1 MATKK
6 HALLPGS
13 RRKKDPHAI
22 RVGTVDP
29 KQRITVTIGLS
40 GPKLPGPD
48 EYIGQ
53 TLMPEQFA
61 EKFSAP
67 KAAAEKVAA
76 SLKKFGLK
84 VEDVNLEARSMQ
96 LAERRPP
103 WKRLSNRA
111 WF

>member
-13 RRKKDPHAI
+13 KRKKDPHAI
-22 RVGTVDP
+22 RVGEVDP

-53 TLMPEQFA
+53 TLTPEQFG

-67 KAAAEKVAA
+67 KGRRGQRRCVA
-76 SLKKFGLK
+76 
-84 VEDVNLEARSMQ
+84 
-96 LAERRPP
+96 
-103 WKRLSNRA
+103 
-111 WF
+111 

>member
-6 HALLPGS
+6 YALLPGS

-22 RVGTVDP
+22 RVGKVDS

-53 TLMPEQFA
+53 TLTPEQFG

-67 KAAAEKVAA
+67 KGRRGQRRCVA
-76 SLKKFGLK
+76 
-84 VEDVNLEARSMQ
+84 
-96 LAERRPP
+96 
-103 WKRLSNRA
+103 
-111 WF
+111 